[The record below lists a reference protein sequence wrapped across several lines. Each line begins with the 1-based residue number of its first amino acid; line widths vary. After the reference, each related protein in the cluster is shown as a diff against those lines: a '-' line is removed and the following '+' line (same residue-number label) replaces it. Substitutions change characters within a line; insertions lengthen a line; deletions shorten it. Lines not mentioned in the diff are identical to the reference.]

1 MLCILLKNSR
11 NRNCGEKIY
20 PAGILQ
26 YYLFQTILNINKIR
40 RMQKIANLN
49 FDSLDDLVLLILHP
63 IFQCFDNT
71 V

>member
-1 MLCILLKNSR
+1 
-11 NRNCGEKIY
+11 
-20 PAGILQ
+20 
-26 YYLFQTILNINKIR
+26 
-40 RMQKIANLN
+40 MQKIANLN